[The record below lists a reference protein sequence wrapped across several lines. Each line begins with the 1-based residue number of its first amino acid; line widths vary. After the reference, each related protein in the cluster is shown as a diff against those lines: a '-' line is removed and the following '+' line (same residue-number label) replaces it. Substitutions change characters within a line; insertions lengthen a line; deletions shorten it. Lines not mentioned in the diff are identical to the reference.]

1 MNYHRNPFSLKELS
15 LEEPFCDREKEMKEL
30 TSHALNFANVV
41 LYSPRRYGKT
51 SLVKRVQ
58 RVVQQRDTVT
68 IYVDFFGVESLE
80 AVANKFATYL
90 YSYCHH
96 NENLFRRAMKFISL
110 WRPVIKPD
118 PEMGVTITAEPT
130 TQVNGLKLLEETFSL
145 FGAFAKENGPG
156 FFVVLD
162 EFQEITE
169 LRESKQI
176 EGALRSQ
183 IQNHRNVSYF
193 FVGSRRRIL
202 LDIFNDERRPFY
214 KSAINYALER
224 LPKKE
229 AIDFVIERFRAGGKM
244 CPPDIASRIYEK
256 VRGYPYYLQR
266 VPYSMY
272 EISGKTIKEEDYEK
286 ALRNALQEEKP
297 LFQAQLERLY
307 PVWKQLLYALSRDP
321 VASPLSTTYL
331 KRHNLSSPGSTQPAL
346 KNLVILDYIERWD
359 EDGCYHI
366 VDPLFDLY
374 LKQSVIIA
382 E

>member
-1 MNYHRNPFSLKELS
+1 MNYIRNPFSLKELS
-15 LEEPFCDREKEMKEL
+15 IEEPFCDRDKEMKEL
-30 TSHALNFANVV
+30 ASHALNFTNVV

-58 RVVQQRDTVT
+58 NAIHGHDAIT
-68 IYVDFFGVESLE
+68 IYVDFFGVGSME

-96 NENLFRRAMKFISL
+96 NENLFQKAMRFISI

-118 PEMGVTITAEPT
+118 PEMGITITAEPT
-130 TQVNGLKLLEETFSL
+130 TQMNGLKLLEETFSL
-145 FGAFAKENGPG
+145 FGKFIKEHAPG
-156 FFVVLD
+156 FHIVLD

-176 EGALRSQ
+176 EGVLRSQ
-183 IQNHRNVSYF
+183 IQGHTNVSYF

-202 LDIFNDERRPFY
+202 LDIFNDEKRPFY
-214 KSAINYALER
+214 KSAINYELGP

-229 AIDFVIERFRAGGKM
+229 AVTFIVDRFSAAGKT
-244 CPPDIASRIYEK
+244 CSPEIASRIYDK

-266 VPYSMY
+266 IPYSMY
-272 EISGKTIKEEDYEK
+272 EIGGKTLKDEDYER
-286 ALRNALQEEKP
+286 ALREALQEETP
-297 LFQAQLERLY
+297 LFQAKVERLY
-307 PVWKQLLYALSRDP
+307 PVWKQLLYALSREP
-321 VASPLSTTYL
+321 VVSPLSTTYL

-346 KNLVILDYIERWD
+346 KNLIVLDYIERRD

-366 VDPLFDLY
+366 VDPIFDLY
-374 LKQSVIIA
+374 LKQSVA
-382 E
+382 VKD